1 MFRSVIGGASAT
13 SLAFLVASACNPAQ
27 AALNYK
33 IFQSAGNLV
42 VETSG
47 SLNLL
52 NPTGSTITCGFDGA
66 LALTFNAIC
75 TGTDKEMEP
84 YQISGPSSFS
94 AGTAVIFPAD
104 SVSGISTALS
114 LDLSIFTIEGSYVSG
129 TPIVSSATFF
139 GKTLADVGLTSFG
152 SLGTW
157 TISDTGDT
165 INVNAVDSSP
175 VGVPGPL
182 PLLGAG
188 AAFGYS
194 RRLRRR
200 LGKTNISR
208 PGSLT

>member
-1 MFRSVIGGASAT
+1 
-13 SLAFLVASACNPAQ
+13 
-27 AALNYK
+27 
-33 IFQSAGNLV
+33 
-42 VETSG
+42 
-47 SLNLL
+47 
-52 NPTGSTITCGFDGA
+52 
-66 LALTFNAIC
+66 
-75 TGTDKEMEP
+75 MEI
-84 YQISGPSSFS
+84 YQISGPNSFS
-94 AGTAVIFPAD
+94 AGTADIFPAD

-114 LDLSIFTIEGSYVSG
+114 LEIPLRFFAIEGSYVSG
-129 TPIVSSATFF
+129 TPIVSSATFY

-188 AAFGYS
+188 AAFSYS

>member
-1 MFRSVIGGASAT
+1 MFRSVIGGVSAT

-47 SLNLL
+47 SLNLS
-52 NPTGSTITCGFDGA
+52 PTGNSTACGFDGA
-66 LALTFNAIC
+66 VALTFGVIC
-75 TGTDKEMEP
+75 TGTDKNKQEHA
-84 YQISGPSSFS
+84 ISGPNTFS
-94 AGTAVIFPAD
+94 AGTNDFFPAD
-104 SVSGISTALS
+104 SVSGISTVM
-114 LDLSIFTIEGSYVSG
+114 DLNNAVFGIEASYVSG
-129 TPIVSSATFF
+129 TPIVSSATFY

-188 AAFGYS
+188 AAFNYS